1 MYGEE
6 YGYYS
11 GISPMMKKHLN
22 KIVKN
27 HLSYI
32 KNNSYILDIGSND
45 GTLLNA
51 FLKYNKSLNLVGIAD
66 FSYYFVIY
74 V

>member
-1 MYGEE
+1 
-6 YGYYS
+6 
-11 GISPMMKKHLN
+11 MMKKHLN

-51 FLKYNKSLNLVGIAD
+51 FLKYNKSLNLVGVDPNIKL
-66 FSYYFVIY
+66 FSDNIKNIKNT
-74 V
+74 